1 MTAMVTNGQFL
12 FGCETARR
20 RSFTVNGLTLNA
32 LEWGEPGRPALCFL
46 HGGSAHAHWFDGVAP
61 AFADRYHV
69 VSLDQRGHGASDWS
83 PAAAYA
89 TPDFAGDLLGVADA
103 LGWERMTLAGHSMG
117 GHNAMAFAA
126 WHPERLSA
134 LVIIDSRP
142 SLPAD
147 RLDRMHQR
155 GHRGPR
161 RHETLDDGA
170 RELPAPAARDGG
182 GARAPRA
189 HGARGHRRARR
200 ALHVPVRS
208 AGQWRAPPHR
218 QLAAARAHHRAHPDR
233 ARRAFADPARRR
245 WWRTWC
251 GASPTCGSW
260 RFPGCITT
268 SCWTRP
274 EAFTA
279 VLEGF
284 LAEVGKEQ

>member
-1 MTAMVTNGQFL
+1 MTAMVTHGQFL

-20 RSFTVNGLTLNA
+20 RSFSVNGLALNA

-103 LGWERMTLAGHSMG
+103 LGWERLTLAGHSMG

-142 SLPAD
+142 SLPGD

-161 RHETLDDGA
+161 RHE
-170 RELPAPAARDGG
+170 
-182 GARAPRA
+182 
-189 HGARGHRRARR
+189 
-200 ALHVPVRS
+200 AL
-208 AGQWRAPPHR
+208 ATA
-218 QLAAARAHHRAHPDR
+218 LASFRLC
-233 ARRAFADPARRR
+233 PARR
-245 WWRTWC
+245 WRLPRSSSTWRGRASSSATAASC
-251 GASPTCGSW
+251 TASTRRPMARAAPPTTGRSSSASP
-260 RFPGCITT
+260 
-268 SCWTRP
+268 RP
-274 EAFTA
+274 P
-279 VLEGF
+279 
-284 LAEVGKEQ
+284 